1 MAKTNT
7 DGVIAKKKFDD
18 IEAYFASRDGEELDV
33 SEYYADVEP
42 DYVPEGFD
50 SIEEFLDDMRE
61 EYQLDLDFDRINRE
75 AAMEDKK
82 FAAGEQWDPLVL
94 EQRKGLPSLI
104 INQIPQFTAQVVG
117 DWRESRKAV
126 KVLASY
132 DEDQDVADVRGDLI
146 RSIEAASRAE
156 RIYDTAFESLIQCGD
171 GAFRVSVEYARDDVF
186 DQDIFIRP
194 IEDALAV
201 VWDRYSVD
209 PTGRDARHC
218 FVDDRI
224 PKKEFDRKYPGISE
238 SNLDD
243 GLWAQRMD
251 IQSWVD
257 KDGYKMTEYWRLV
270 DRQRILAM
278 FENGK
283 IFELNGENMADIIAE
298 NGQPTRTR
306 VSCVT
311 YAQMHLCTGFALL
324 AGPFEYRLTR
334 LPVIRMSG
342 RVVNIGGRRVR
353 YGIVRF
359 MKDPARLRNF
369 WRSVAAEQ
377 LGYAP
382 KAAWIATQ
390 SAVEGRENELRKA
403 HLSRDPLIIVNDE
416 AVFGQNIMRVEPPT
430 IQQAL
435 LTEAQTNVQDM
446 KDVTGIQ
453 DASLGIKSNEVSGR
467 AIDARQHEG
476 DIAAL
481 TYFDNGD
488 AAVLEAGDVIN
499 QFIPQV
505 YDGTRII
512 RTIGQ
517 DETIKFRKINDPM
530 NPESIDLSVGQYD
543 VALTT
548 GTSYTTRRQ
557 AAAQAMMDAIQVW
570 PQLMQVAGDLV
581 AKAQDWPGAEQLA
594 ERLSRTINPQYLS
607 PEEQQEMGGPGVDPE
622 QFQQIVQELQKTSQE
637 LQSLK
642 QDKSID
648 MYNAE
653 TQRIRALSDNMVDG
667 NELELKAIGQI
678 LESSVKLDEHDIQR
692 QQMSHDHDAAAGDL
706 AVKHNKVLTDAMTK
720 MHSIQAKANTSQGA
734 GKSPTSSS
742 KTAP

>member
-1 MAKTNT
+1 MT
-7 DGVIAKKKFDD
+7 DSGSIAKKEFNDQ
-18 IEAYFASRDGEELDV
+18 ESYLASRDGHEIDV
-33 SEYYADVEP
+33 SDYYANVDK

-50 SIEEFLDDMRE
+50 SVEEFLNSMRE
-61 EYQLDLDFDRINRE
+61 DYALDLDFDRFNRE
-75 AAMEDKK
+75 AAIEDKQ
-82 FAAGEQWDPLVL
+82 FSAGEQWDPLVL

-126 KVLASY
+126 KVLASF
-132 DEDQDVADVRGDLI
+132 DEDEDVAQVRGDLI
-146 RSIEAASRAE
+146 RSIEAVSRAE
-156 RIYDTAFESLIQCGD
+156 RVYDTAFESLLQCGD

-209 PTGRDARHC
+209 PSGRDARRC
-218 FVDDRI
+218 FVDDKI

-238 SNLDD
+238 AALDD
-243 GLWAQRMD
+243 GTWLQKND
-251 IQSWVD
+251 IQAWAD
-257 KDGYKMTEYWRLV
+257 RDGYKLTEYWRMV

-278 FENGK
+278 FSNGKVYELNSENMSQLIQENGS
-283 IFELNGENMADIIAE
+283 
-298 NGQPTRTR
+298 PTRTR
-306 VSCVT
+306 VACVT
-311 YAQMHLCTGFALL
+311 FAQMHLCTGFALL
-324 AGPFEYRLTR
+324 AGPFEYRLNR
-334 LPVIRMSG
+334 LPIIRMSG
-342 RVVNIGGRRVR
+342 RVVNVGGRRVR

-416 AVFGQNIMRVEPPT
+416 AIFGQNIMRVEPPT

-435 LTEAQTNVQDM
+435 LNEAQVNVQDM

-499 QFIPQV
+499 QLIPQI
-505 YDGTRII
+505 YDGTRVI
-512 RTIGQ
+512 RVIGQ
-517 DETIKFRKINDPM
+517 DESIKFQKINDPM
-530 NPESIDLSVGQYD
+530 NPESIDLSVGKYD

-594 ERLSRTINPQYLS
+594 ERLSKTIPSQYLTE
-607 PEEQQEMGGPGVDPE
+607 EEQKENGGPGIDPE
-622 QFQQIVQELQKTSQE
+622 QFQQMQEMLMKLQTENQE
-637 LQSLK
+637 MK
-642 QDKSID
+642 ADRSID

-667 NELELKAIGQI
+667 NKLELDAIGKI
-678 LESSVKLDEHDIQR
+678 LEASTDMDQHNMQR
-692 QQMSHDHDAAAGDL
+692 EQMHLKEKSAAGDL
-706 AVKHNKVLTDAMTK
+706 AVKHNKVLADAITK
-720 MHSIQAKANTSQGA
+720 IHNTNKSQGA
-734 GKSPTSSS
+734 GQSPTSSS
-742 KTAP
+742 GTAP